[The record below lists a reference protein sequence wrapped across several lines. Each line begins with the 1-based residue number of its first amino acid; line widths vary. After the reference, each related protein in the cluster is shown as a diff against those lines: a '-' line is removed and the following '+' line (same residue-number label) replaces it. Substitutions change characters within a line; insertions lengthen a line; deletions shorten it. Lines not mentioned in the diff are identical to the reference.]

1 MIYHYLVSFTQRG
14 VKVEAME
21 EEEDEAQFHIVE
33 EAPGELELQAGA
45 PLPSTAEE
53 YVHVK

>member
-21 EEEDEAQFHIVE
+21 DEDEAQLHIVE
-33 EAPGELELQAGA
+33 VAPGELELQAGA

>member
-33 EAPGELELQAGA
+33 VAPGELELQAGA